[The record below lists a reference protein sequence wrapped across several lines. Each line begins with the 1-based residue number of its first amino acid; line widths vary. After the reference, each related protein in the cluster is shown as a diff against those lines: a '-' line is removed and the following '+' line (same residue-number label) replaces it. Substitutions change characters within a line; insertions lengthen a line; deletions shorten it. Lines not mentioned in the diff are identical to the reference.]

1 MGIFS
6 DHTGPA
12 AAVLKSANT
21 KQRAPA
27 LISQGLTDG
36 VLEISEISIVKR
48 FALTFGQLHSCLWVP
63 RYKLAPYNVA
73 LISLN
78 KAYVIRT
85 LIRSIRLHL
94 FGYLW
99 IFKKVLSFCCYGLEL
114 SLAFR

>member
-85 LIRSIRLHL
+85 LFENGKTKNSKFIWDKTELRLL
-94 FGYLW
+94 
-99 IFKKVLSFCCYGLEL
+99 GL
-114 SLAFR
+114 